1 MGSGISLRQSWFG
14 TNMQSAQHWF
24 RFVEKHGVVLE
35 SARGP
40 VPSLAEAIAGE
51 PIRGSWWGH
60 QKSHE
65 IFRITRAIRACED
78 ILVCRLL
85 DDKVTFVHR
94 RLWPALVRLAGEIP
108 RSRLAQIA
116 EVHTESGRHHVVETA
131 LEDWLPANIKAAARS
146 LPRGEATAMLPA
158 SIFAATGTPE
168 LGP

>member
-24 RFVEKHGVVLE
+24 RFVEKYGVVLE
-35 SARGP
+35 SAPGP

-51 PIRGSWWGH
+51 PIRGSWWGQ

-65 IFRITRAIRACED
+65 IYRITRAIRACED
-78 ILVCRLL
+78 VLVCRLL

-94 RLWPALVRLAGEIP
+94 RLADEIP

-116 EVHTESGRHHVVETA
+116 EVHTESGRHQVVETA
-131 LEDWLPANIKAAARS
+131 LEDWLPANIKAAARL
-146 LPRGEATAMLPA
+146 LPRSEATAMLPA
-158 SIFAATGTPE
+158 SIIAATGTPE
-168 LGP
+168 QGP

>member
-1 MGSGISLRQSWFG
+1 
-14 TNMQSAQHWF
+14 MQSAQHWF

-35 SARGP
+35 SAPGP

-60 QKSHE
+60 QKSRE
-65 IFRITRAIRACED
+65 IFRITGAIRACED

-85 DDKVTFVHR
+85 DDNVTFVHR

-108 RSRLAQIA
+108 GSRLAQIA
-116 EVHTESGRHHVVETA
+116 EVHTESGRHQVVETA
-131 LEDWLPANIKAAARS
+131 LEDWLPANIKAAARL
-146 LPRGEATAMLPA
+146 LPRSEATAMLPA

-168 LGP
+168 QGP